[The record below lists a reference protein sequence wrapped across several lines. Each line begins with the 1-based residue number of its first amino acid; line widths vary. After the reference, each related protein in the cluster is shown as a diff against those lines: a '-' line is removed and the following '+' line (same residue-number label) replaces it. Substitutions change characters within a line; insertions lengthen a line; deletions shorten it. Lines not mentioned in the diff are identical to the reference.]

1 MKQSQKFSGSISR
14 RNFIAGSVAAAGA
27 ITGFPAIVRA
37 QSKTIV
43 TTLYGGAYE
52 ENYRKIVLDP
62 FSAKTGA
69 QFVIKYGSADEWL
82 NNSLINRANP
92 EIDLPFLSLPVA
104 MRAI

>member
-1 MKQSQKFSGSISR
+1 MNMASKTTTAISR
-14 RNFIAGSVAAAGA
+14 RTFMARGVAAAGL

-52 ENYRKIVLDP
+52 ERYRKFVLEP

-82 NNSLINRANP
+82 NNALINKANP

-104 MRAI
+104 